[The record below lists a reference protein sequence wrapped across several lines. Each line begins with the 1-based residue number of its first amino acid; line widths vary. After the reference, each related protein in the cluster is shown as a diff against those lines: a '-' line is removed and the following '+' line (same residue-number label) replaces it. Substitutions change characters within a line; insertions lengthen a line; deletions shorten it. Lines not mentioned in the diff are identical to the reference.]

1 MDRRRGNRKTNKL
14 QNSKLA
20 KNVRHQ
26 KSFLFPP
33 DEKKELFFP
42 KWHAKWNL
50 KQTWRFWCPICK
62 RMTKWVRERVKSN
75 KAKCPTFNDRLN
87 LCKTLNCHRQSTL
100 FLNCNYNFNIFIY
113 NVFVCILFVQ
123 VFWSVIVPI
132 HWNCLR
138 AFCFWGNFIIIHTY
152 VESVRERERETEITT
167 REKEKKPIEME
178 GKLFQ
183 SFNQFFWWQWLWFVD
198 ESRMKYI

>member
-1 MDRRRGNRKTNKL
+1 MIESILKWTEGGETEKQINCKIPNSRKMYVI
-14 QNSKLA
+14 
-20 KNVRHQ
+20 KNH
-26 KSFLFPP
+26 SCFPQT
-33 DEKKELFFP
+33 KKRNFFFP

-50 KQTWRFWCPICK
+50 KQTWRFWCSICK

-132 HWNCLR
+132 H
-138 AFCFWGNFIIIHTY
+138 
-152 VESVRERERETEITT
+152 
-167 REKEKKPIEME
+167 
-178 GKLFQ
+178 
-183 SFNQFFWWQWLWFVD
+183 
-198 ESRMKYI
+198 